1 MPFPTA
7 SEWWTEARREQGRDL
22 GLLLLRLGV
31 GGLMA
36 FSHGFGKVQKLLAG
50 GPYEWA
56 DPIGLGPGLSL
67 TLAAS
72 AEFVGGLLVAVG
84 LLTRFATVPLAV
96 TMLVAVFV
104 VHAGDPF
111 AKQEFGLL
119 YLIPFLTLLLSG
131 GGRWSL
137 DAVLFGKRAK

>member
-1 MPFPTA
+1 MAPFISFAWLTD
-7 SEWWTEARREQGRDL
+7 ARREQGRDL

-36 FSHGFGKVQKLLAG
+36 VSHGFGKIQTLFAG
-50 GPYEWA
+50 GPYQWA

-67 TLAAS
+67 ALAAG
-72 AEFVGGLLVAVG
+72 AEFFGGLLIAVG
-84 LLTRFATVPLAV
+84 LLTRLATLPLAF

-111 AKQEFGLL
+111 QKQEFGLL
-119 YLIPFLTLLLSG
+119 YLIPFLTLLLTG
-131 GGRWSL
+131 AGRWSL
-137 DAVLFGKRAK
+137 DHWLRTRKR